1 MKITVSIIALWLC
14 VPVLGQTSLAD
25 YRAAVADY
33 SWQLKIAASKS
44 DAAAETAGQA
54 RTGYL
59 PRLAMDGSFTATVRH
74 FDGVERWTF
83 SLLPQLVQTVYGGGA
98 VRAAARQAE
107 LGYGI
112 ALCDEEFSRLDVRYA
127 ADYAY
132 WNLSA
137 VELYAA
143 SMRQYVAIIRSLKE
157 VVGRRFSEGYI
168 AKGDVLMID
177 ARLSEAEYSLV
188 SAEQSYEVALHNF
201 NILRGTDAAL
211 GVQLAQGIRDSLPMP
226 GRVVAAEALE
236 RDRSLSMSP
245 MLMRDMDKAVA
256 RIQRAISQGETI
268 AVFGDYDVD
277 GITSTVLLMDY
288 LKSCGVRCLRHI
300 PRRIEEGY
308 GLSKEAIQGLRDQGA
323 TLMITV
329 DCGITGNEEVDFAA
343 SIGLDVVITD
353 HHECKEE
360 LPRALAVVDP
370 HRSDCPYPFK
380 HLAGVGVALKLV
392 LALGGESRED
402 ALFARYCTLAAIGT
416 IADVMRMEGENRTIA
431 FCGLEAL
438 PHTDFVGVHALLKE
452 AGLLGKPIT
461 SVQIGF
467 VLAPRINAAGRMGA
481 ADLAADLLET
491 DDPARAEELAKALCD
506 LNRERQAVEQAICA
520 DATEKIERLRA
531 EDRSALVLSSE
542 DWHQGVVGIVASRL
556 SEKYACPSF
565 MIHLKDGVGKG
576 SCRSYGGFNLFSAL
590 ESCADLLEG
599 FGGHELAAGF
609 TISEENI
616 DAFRARMN
624 RYVRSASGGERAVSC
639 LDVDAPISCPGEVT
653 LAEVEQ
659 LDQLEPYG
667 AGNPRPVFALLGATV
682 DVLQPVGQGKHLK
695 LRLSKGTC
703 RFDAI
708 FFSMT
713 EETCGV
719 AAGMRV
725 DAAFYLQAN
734 TFRGNTTLQLQ
745 LIDIRPSL
753 TPSRHEAADLDLL
766 HRLVAGEGLTGQE
779 RARLQASRSQFA
791 AFWTVLERQLRRGK
805 AEEEMLPFL
814 RRLSAL
820 SGGCE
825 SFLRAGLALA
835 VFQERGLIALSVQ
848 GDQVTLS
855 LNPIQGKVDLFA
867 CPYLSRLREDA
878 AGKSGGVV
886 S

>member
-1 MKITVSIIALWLC
+1 MRFKKWNIGTPAERDVALLRSAGYPYLLSTVL
-14 VPVLGQTSLAD
+14 
-25 YRAAVADY
+25 
-33 SWQLKIAASKS
+33 
-44 DAAAETAGQA
+44 
-54 RTGYL
+54 
-59 PRLAMDGSFTATVRH
+59 
-74 FDGVERWTF
+74 
-83 SLLPQLVQTVYGGGA
+83 
-98 VRAAARQAE
+98 AARGVTTAE
-107 LGYGI
+107 
-112 ALCDEEFSRLDVRYA
+112 A
-127 ADYAY
+127 
-132 WNLSA
+132 
-137 VELYAA
+137 
-143 SMRQYVAIIRSLKE
+143 
-157 VVGRRFSEGYI
+157 
-168 AKGDVLMID
+168 
-177 ARLSEAEYSLV
+177 
-188 SAEQSYEVALHNF
+188 
-201 NILRGTDAAL
+201 
-211 GVQLAQGIRDSLPMP
+211 
-226 GRVVAAEALE
+226 AAEALE

-438 PHTDFVGVHALLKE
+438 PHTDFVGVHALLKG

-556 SEKYACPSF
+556 IETKLHDSSERRR
-565 MIHLKDGVGKG
+565 GQ
-576 SCRSYGGFNLFSAL
+576 GFLPVL
-590 ESCADLLEG
+590 RRVQPV
-599 FGGHELAAGF
+599 
-609 TISEENI
+609 
-616 DAFRARMN
+616 FRAGVLR
-624 RYVRSASGGERAVSC
+624 RPAGGLRRPRVGGGLYHLRGEHRRLPGPDEPV
-639 LDVDAPISCPGEVT
+639 CP
-653 LAEVEQ
+653 
-659 LDQLEPYG
+659 
-667 AGNPRPVFALLGATV
+667 
-682 DVLQPVGQGKHLK
+682 
-695 LRLSKGTC
+695 LR
-703 RFDAI
+703 
-708 FFSMT
+708 
-713 EETCGV
+713 
-719 AAGMRV
+719 
-725 DAAFYLQAN
+725 
-734 TFRGNTTLQLQ
+734 
-745 LIDIRPSL
+745 
-753 TPSRHEAADLDLL
+753 
-766 HRLVAGEGLTGQE
+766 
-779 RARLQASRSQFA
+779 
-791 AFWTVLERQLRRGK
+791 LRRGTGGI
-805 AEEEMLPFL
+805 LPGRGRAHL
-814 RRLSAL
+814 LPRRGDA
-820 SGGCE
+820 GG
-825 SFLRAGLALA
+825 G
-835 VFQERGLIALSVQ
+835 G
-848 GDQVTLS
+848 
-855 LNPIQGKVDLFA
+855 
-867 CPYLSRLREDA
+867 A
-878 AGKSGGVV
+878 AGPAGALWRG
-886 S
+886 